1 MDTRS
6 RNINGPSGDRQIW
19 KVLRWKSDKYF
30 KMNIRTIQL
39 NGPIQCKV
47 LFYSSVPDFVIISTT
62 VMWYLWKNR
71 AALGEHCIPFQD
83 SVQKSD
89 FVT

>member
-19 KVLRWKSDKYF
+19 NVLRWKSDKYF

-39 NGPIQCKV
+39 TIQCKI
-47 LFYSSVPDFVIISTT
+47 LFYSSVPDFVMISTT
-62 VMWYLWKNR
+62 VMWYLRKNR